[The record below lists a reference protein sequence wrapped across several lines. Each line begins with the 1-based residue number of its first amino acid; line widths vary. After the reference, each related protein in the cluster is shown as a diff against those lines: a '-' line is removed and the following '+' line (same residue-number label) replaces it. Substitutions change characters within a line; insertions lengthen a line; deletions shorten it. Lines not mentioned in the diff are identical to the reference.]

1 MSLNTEK
8 YRPEIT
14 PYLKNFHAVTYFQD
28 WLNSVEQNQ
37 ENFTK
42 DNHLKIFRSWQTYE
56 DWNEQIT
63 INSIIEASQFRFQ
76 HYVNRPSQ
84 SHFDK
89 QRPPAL
95 RKDNPEAVVRRC
107 SSKEVFLK
115 ISQYSQEN
123 TCIEISF

>member
-37 ENFTK
+37 ENLTK

-76 HYVNRPSQ
+76 HYVNRPPQ